1 MKPKTAFI
9 ILTASTVLLTF
20 GAGSTH
26 SAIKPRDSEIIR
38 AAYMNGFVA
47 ALKLAPEKIQELK
60 GNETLLEKA
69 VEGEADKY
77 VALVDKM
84 NQ

>member
-9 ILTASTVLLTF
+9 ILTAFIVLLTL

-38 AAYMNGFVA
+38 AAYINGYVA
-47 ALKLAPEKIQELK
+47 ALKLPPEKIQEFK

-77 VALVDKM
+77 LAVVNKM

>member
-1 MKPKTAFI
+1 MNPKTAFI

-26 SAIKPRDSEIIR
+26 SAIKPRDSDIIR
-38 AAYMNGFVA
+38 AAYINGYVA
-47 ALKLAPEKIQELK
+47 ALKLSAEKIQELK
-60 GNETLLEKA
+60 GNETLLEKS
-69 VEGEADKY
+69 VEGEADNY
-77 VALVDKM
+77 LALVNKM